1 MKKFKNLIIGTL
13 GFVVLFYTNEL
24 NFGFNISI
32 YALLLLV
39 LLIRNSEAKKD
50 GRFWWLALAA
60 FISILAFAYYADA
73 YSFLALFTAIGGLS
87 IKIQFPTYSRLMY
100 PVVAF
105 ISGITSPFRFLMF
118 PNWIPKNLN
127 RNHFGQKFLLYFI
140 VPGLILSVFILV
152 YSGGS
157 DIFASFFENFFEQF
171 SFWKIIVL
179 GFIGLTISFNLWYSF
194 STKEVDQTNDEIRE
208 DFNDSEILIFSEK
221 LENPKANYSRISGV
235 ISMSLVNI
243 ALLAFLISYNYEQFF
258 QAQNVMNLSAET
270 HQRVETV
277 ILSIVLA
284 IGIILFYFRSVFN
297 FDPKAKNLRNLT
309 FVWMGLNFLLIL
321 STLLKTLN
329 YIEIFG
335 LTYKR
340 IGVLTFLGL
349 SVTGLIYTFL
359 KIKYKKTNSYL
370 LVRMMKVGCMVFIMG
385 SWINFSWLVT
395 KYNTTFQ
402 QQADFYYLRGLKYNH
417 LLMQKVYKNDPRWGD
432 FRDTAK
438 DRNQYQKKIPFLDR
452 NFYEFVVLSDN

>member
-1 MKKFKNLIIGTL
+1 MRKFKNLIIGTL

-39 LLIRNSEAKKD
+39 LLIRNSETKKD
-50 GRFWWLALAA
+50 GRFWWLVTAA
-60 FISILAFAYYADA
+60 FISALAFAYYADA
-73 YSFLALFTAIGGLS
+73 YSFLALFVTIVGLS
-87 IKIQFPTYSRLMY
+87 IKIQFPEYSRLMY

-105 ISGITSPFRFLMF
+105 IGGITSPFRFLMF
-118 PNWIPKNLN
+118 PNWFPNSLIK
-127 RNHFGQKFLLYFI
+127 NHFGRKFLFYFI
-140 VPGLILSVFILV
+140 VPGLILTLFILV

-157 DIFASFFENFFEQF
+157 DIFASFFENFFKQF

-194 STKEVDQTNDEIRE
+194 STKEIDQTNDEIRE
-208 DFNDSEILIFSEK
+208 EFNENEVSDFRKK
-221 LENPKANYSRISGV
+221 LETENISYSRNSGV
-235 ISMSLVNI
+235 ISLILINI

-270 HQRVETV
+270 HQRVGTV

-284 IGIILFYFRSVFN
+284 ILIILFYFRSVFN
-297 FDPKAKNLRNLT
+297 FDPKAKTLSNLT

-329 YIEIFG
+329 YIDVFG
-335 LTYKR
+335 LTFKR
-340 IGVLTFLGL
+340 IGVIVFLSL
-349 SVTGLIYTFL
+349 CVTGLIYTYL

-370 LVRMMKVGCMVFIMG
+370 FSKMMKVGFMVLIVG

-402 QQADFYYLRGLKYNH
+402 QQTDFYYLRGLEYNH
-417 LLMQKVYKNDPRWGD
+417 LLMQEIYKNDPRWGD

-438 DRNQYQKKIPFLDR
+438 DRNQYQKKVPFLDR
-452 NFYEFVVLSDN
+452 NFYEYIVLSDD